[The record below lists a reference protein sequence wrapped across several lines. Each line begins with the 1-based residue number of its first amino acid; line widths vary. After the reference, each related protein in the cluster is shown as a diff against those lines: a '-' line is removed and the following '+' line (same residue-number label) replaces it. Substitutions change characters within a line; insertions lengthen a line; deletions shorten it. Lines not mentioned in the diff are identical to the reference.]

1 MTAIRTPFNELQKA
15 LFQRLQGDL
24 SVLVIDEL
32 KENQTYP
39 FVEIGEYDVREDD
52 SKGVKVFVVSSIVH
66 VYSDDPGTKQ
76 INQIIAEV
84 VGSVTRDALVLE
96 NNFSVYDVE
105 FLRGQIRKEFNEKRD
120 LYERHAAL
128 TVEFFISDDT
138 TED

>member
-15 LFQRLQGDL
+15 LFQRLSVDL
-24 SVLVIDEL
+24 STVLVDQL
-32 KENQTYP
+32 KENQAYP

-52 SKGVKVFVVSSIVH
+52 TKGIKIFVVSSIIH
-66 VYSDDPGTKQ
+66 VYSDDAGTKE
-76 INQIIAEV
+76 INEIVGEV
-84 VGSVTRDALVLE
+84 VGSVTRDPFALE

-138 TED
+138 TEN